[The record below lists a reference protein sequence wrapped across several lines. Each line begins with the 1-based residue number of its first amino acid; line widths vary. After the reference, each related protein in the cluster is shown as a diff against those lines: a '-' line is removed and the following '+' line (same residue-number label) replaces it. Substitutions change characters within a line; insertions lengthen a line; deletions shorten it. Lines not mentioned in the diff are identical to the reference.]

1 MHHYSPYIRR
11 RILALRAENS
21 SPTAITKKLEAEGFK
36 IHRHGVGRLLQRYKE
51 RGNLSRKRH
60 PPKRK
65 LLSTQIYS
73 YIDKVFDLV
82 LKPHHLSS
90 LYLKRNNFCGNY
102 CSRELI
108 FG

>member
-1 MHHYSPYIRR
+1 MNHYSPYIRR

-60 PPKRK
+60 PP
-65 LLSTQIYS
+65 TQIYS
-73 YIDKVFDLV
+73 YIDKVRFDLV

-90 LYLKRNNFCGNY
+90 LYLK
-102 CSRELI
+102 
-108 FG
+108 